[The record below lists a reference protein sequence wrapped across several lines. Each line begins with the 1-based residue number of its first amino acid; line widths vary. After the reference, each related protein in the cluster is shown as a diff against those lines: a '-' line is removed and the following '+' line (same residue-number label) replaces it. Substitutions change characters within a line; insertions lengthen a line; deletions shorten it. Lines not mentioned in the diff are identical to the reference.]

1 MESYMTEIKKD
12 GYMSESKAVA
22 LRLVENDWDREFS
35 YKLACP
41 VCWSPEN
48 KGGSSEYVHIEEPEY
63 RAWETT
69 SANEPLYTRGDQ
81 VRIPMTT
88 ECCER
93 RFVLV
98 IGHHKGQTLIGALL
112 Q

>member
-1 MESYMTEIKKD
+1 MTEINKD

-22 LRLVENDWDREFS
+22 LRLVENDRDREFS
-35 YKLACP
+35 YKFACP
-41 VCWSPEN
+41 VCWSPED
-48 KGGSSEYVHIEEPEY
+48 KGGSSEYVHISEPEY

-69 SANEPLYTRGDQ
+69 SGNEPLYTRGDQ

-93 RFVLV
+93 SFVLV
-98 IGHHKGQTLIGALL
+98 IGHHKGQTFIGALL

>member
-1 MESYMTEIKKD
+1 
-12 GYMSESKAVA
+12 MSKGTPVT

-41 VCWSPEN
+41 VCWSPED
-48 KGGSSEYVHIEEPEY
+48 KESSSDYVHISEPEY
-63 RAWETT
+63 RAWETSST
-69 SANEPLYTRGDQ
+69 SEPLYTRGDQ

-98 IGHHKGQTLIGALL
+98 IGHHKGQTFIGALI